1 MFLIFGAKGRWSRY
15 QHDTGEFFCP
25 KCGGDRQWVR
35 CVLRRWFSLFFVPIF
50 PMGKPVVTAVQCTTC
65 NTRFDEAALS
75 QPTANVLTTELQGTM
90 RIAATEVVRAAGP
103 VTNAAA
109 VDAVRQLGLAV
120 YDEGS
125 LAHDVATLDGT
136 TLEPHLAYLG
146 GALSLQGRE
155 QLLTTLVGVARSGG
169 ADALG
174 MARPVLERIGQ
185 GLAMSPAHVAGVLAG
200 TATAPVTPPA
210 GPPTSGAPSTSGAP
224 FAPPPPGAAPAPA
237 ADAGWAAP
245 QPPDPPYRSD
255 PPR

>member
-1 MFLIFGAKGRWSRY
+1 MFLIFGTKGRWSRH

-50 PMGKPVVTAVQCTTC
+50 PMGKPVVAAVQCTTC

-103 VTNAAA
+103 ATSTAA

-125 LAHDVATLDGT
+125 LAHDVATLDGA
-136 TLEPHLAYLG
+136 TLEPHLGYLS

-155 QLLTTLVGVARSGG
+155 QLLTTLVGIARSGG

-174 MARPVLERIGQ
+174 TARPVLERIGQ

-200 TATAPVTPPA
+200 TTAAPVIPPA
-210 GPPTSGAPSTSGAP
+210 VPPASGAP
-224 FAPPPPGAAPAPA
+224 FAPPAPGPAHAAGSSPATET
-237 ADAGWAAP
+237 GWAAP
-245 QPPDPPYRSD
+245 PPPEPPHRTDPPA
-255 PPR
+255 